1 MKPKPDPHRFD
12 DLFSAFGPVTLKR
25 LFSGE
30 GIYADGKIMGLVV
43 RDVIYF
49 KTDEDSR
56 AAYKA
61 ETRKPFY
68 FTGGGKR
75 IASSYYAIP
84 ERLYDDA
91 EELAEWARDALKVS
105 SVKPQKKKKRKAT
118 KA

>member
-1 MKPKPDPHRFD
+1 MPARPDPHRFD
-12 DLFSAFGPVTLKR
+12 DLFVAFGPVTLKR

-30 GIYADGKIMGLVV
+30 GIYADGKIIGIVV

-49 KTDEDSR
+49 KTDDDSR

-91 EELAEWARDALKVS
+91 EELAEWARGAEAVS
-105 SVKPQKKKKRKAT
+105 RAKPKKKKPK
-118 KA
+118 